1 MADAVELATAYVS
14 LVPSMRGAEGAIT
27 KELVPGAESA
37 AESAGK
43 AAGGRFSG
51 VMGKALIGGAALGAG
66 VVAGFKGLYEVGG
79 IFDDVADTIRVG
91 TGKSGE
97 ALDSLTKSAENIGRS
112 VPASFESVGQTVADV
127 NTRMGLSGGTLEKV
141 ASQYLEAGRILG
153 EEVNVQK
160 TSAAFSA
167 FKIEGE
173 AVSGAMDSLFQ
184 VSQAT
189 GVGMNE
195 LADSVAKNAPAMQTL
210 GFSFEET
217 AALAG
222 SLDKAGLNST
232 QMMAAMSKGMVTLA
246 KDGEEPEAAFKRVTG
261 EIQGFIAG
269 GDKAAAIDLASKV
282 FGTKGAAQFVGA
294 LESGKVKL
302 DDLVAG
308 AGLTGDTILD
318 VGAETQDFAE
328 KWQLVQNNAA
338 AALEPLGSAVFTWL
352 GDTVSGLLPVMEG
365 LAGWFSQNTWAF
377 GVLAG
382 VVGGVLVVAF
392 IAWAASVWAATAA
405 LFANPVTWI
414 VVGIVALIAALV
426 LLIANWDSV
435 AAFLAGVWSNVVNFA
450 VGIWN
455 NLASFFSGWISN
467 IVSWFNGGI
476 AGLRSWLAGTWSNI
490 SNFARGVWNGLL
502 GFFGGLIGNIVGRFN
517 AGISGLRGWLSG
529 AWNGIAGTARGIWN
543 GLVSFVVGIPGR
555 FLAGLGAIGQL
566 AGRMG
571 GWVNG
576 AKNAAVGAFN
586 GLIGWVGGVP
596 GRILGALGGLGSLLV
611 GAGRSIID
619 GFLRGLQ
626 GAFEGVK
633 NFVGGIADWIAKNKG
648 PKAYDLALLVPAGG
662 WIMQGL
668 ERGIRGGI
676 PDLKRTLGGVSDV
689 VAGSIQG
696 GTADLRGR
704 SGSYGLGAYD
714 VAAAAAGSGPVYV
727 QNPFTGEY
735 LLARVDSRVGAG
747 ISGANSDIG
756 RRRVGVR

>member
-377 GVLAG
+377 GILAG
-382 VVGGVLVVAF
+382 VIGGVLVAAF
-392 IAWAASVWAATAA
+392 IAWAASVWVATAA
-405 LFANPVTWI
+405 LLANPVTWI
-414 VVGIVALIAALV
+414 VLGIVALVAALV
-426 LLIANWDSV
+426 FLIANWDAV
-435 AAFLAGVWSNVVNFA
+435 AAFLSGVWANVVNFA

-455 NLASFFSGWISN
+455 NLGAFFRGWISN

-476 AGLRSWLAGTWSNI
+476 AGLRSWLAGTWNNI
-490 SNFARGVWNGLL
+490 AGFARGVWNGLL

-517 AGISGLRGWLSG
+517 SGISGLRGWLSG

-596 GRILGALGGLGSLLV
+596 GRILGALGGLGGLLV

>member
-1 MADAVELATAYVS
+1 
-14 LVPSMRGAEGAIT
+14 
-27 KELVPGAESA
+27 
-37 AESAGK
+37 
-43 AAGGRFSG
+43 
-51 VMGKALIGGAALGAG
+51 MGKALAGGAVLGAG
-66 VVAGFKGLYEVGG
+66 VVAGFKGLYEVGS

-91 TGKSGE
+91 TGASGD
-97 ALDSLTKSAENIGRS
+97 ALDGLTKSAENIGRR

-127 NTRMGLSGGTLEKV
+127 NTRMGLSGDTLETV

-153 EEVNVQK
+153 EEVSIQK

-232 QMMAAMSKGMVTLA
+232 AMMAAMSKGMVTLA
-246 KDGEEPEAAFKRVTG
+246 RDGEQPEAAFKRVTG
-261 EIQGFIAG
+261 EIQGFIKG

-282 FGTKGAAQFVGA
+282 FGTRGAAQFVGA

-302 DDLVAG
+302 DDLIAG
-308 AGLTGDTILD
+308 AGATGDTILG
-318 VGAETQDFAE
+318 VGEETQDFAE
-328 KWQLVQNNAA
+328 KWQLVQNNAT
-338 AALEPLGSAVFTWL
+338 AALAPLGSAVFTWL
-352 GDTVSGLLPVMEG
+352 GDTVSGLLPLMDSLG
-365 LAGWFSQNTWAF
+365 GWFSENTWAF
-377 GVLAG
+377 GVLAAI
-382 VVGGVLVVAF
+382 VGGVLVAAF
-392 IAWAASVWAATAA
+392 VAWAVSIWTATAA
-405 LFANPVTWI
+405 LFANPLTWI
-414 VVGIVALIAALV
+414 VVGIVALIAALAF
-426 LLIANWDSV
+426 LIANWDAV
-435 AAFLAGVWSNVVNFA
+435 AAFLSGVWANVVSFA
-450 VGIWN
+450 VSVWN
-455 NLASFFSGWISN
+455 NLGSFFSGWISR
-467 IVSWFNGGI
+467 VASWFNSGI
-476 AGLRSWLAGTWSNI
+476 AGLQKWLAGTWSNI
-490 SNFARGVWNGLL
+490 SNFARGVWSGLL
-502 GFFGGLIGNIVGRFN
+502 AFFGGLVGNIVSRFN
-517 AGISGLRGWLSG
+517 SGVSNLRGWLAG

-555 FLAGLGAIGQL
+555 FLSGLAAIGSL

-571 GWVNG
+571 SWVNG

-596 GRILGALGGLGSLLV
+596 GRILGALGGLGGLLV

-619 GFLRGLQ
+619 GFLNGLRS
-626 GAFEGVK
+626 AFEGVK

-668 ERGIRGGI
+668 EAGIRGGI

-689 VAGSIQG
+689 VAGGIHG
-696 GTADLRGR
+696 GVADLRAR

-714 VAAAAAGSGPVYV
+714 VAAAAGLGPVYV
-727 QNPFTGEY
+727 ENPFTGEY

-756 RRRVGVR
+756 RRRVGVVR

>member
-232 QMMAAMSKGMVTLA
+232 AMMAAMSKGMVTLA

-261 EIQGFIAG
+261 EIQGFIKG
-269 GDKAAAIDLASKV
+269 GDKAAAIDLAGKV
-282 FGTKGAAQFVGA
+282 FGTRGAAQFVGA

-302 DDLVAG
+302 DDLVNS
-308 AGLTGDTILD
+308 AGLSGDTILD

-476 AGLRSWLAGTWSNI
+476 SGLRSWLAGTWNNI
-490 SNFARGVWNGLL
+490 AGFARGVWNGLL

>member
-596 GRILGALGGLGSLLV
+596 GRILGALGGLGGLLV